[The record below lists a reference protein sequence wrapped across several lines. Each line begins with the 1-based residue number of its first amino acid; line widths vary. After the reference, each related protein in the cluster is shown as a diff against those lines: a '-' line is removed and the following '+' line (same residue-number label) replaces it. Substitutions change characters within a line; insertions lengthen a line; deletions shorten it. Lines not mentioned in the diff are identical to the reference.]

1 MTYTATKTAV
11 TISPGVTTGELMRFF
26 LDHNICFESDV
37 LLSTVTYGG
46 VLSGGCHV
54 KLVKCNLMILV
65 NFLHTSPSMQ
75 GTGKD
80 QQSMSD
86 WIIALKL
93 VDGNGKVRTLPNDEM
108 IPPDSTV
115 SPDEILK
122 CAQVTLGLYGVVLE
136 FTVQVKPMSNAEV
149 HNIFDM
155 RLEVIERNFV
165 PLSCAIH
172 IILHPSILLAS
183 IG

>member
-1 MTYTATKTAV
+1 MTNTATKTAV

-54 KLVKCNLMILV
+54 KFVKCNSMILV

-93 VDGNGKVRTLPNDEM
+93 VDGNGKVRTLPND
-108 IPPDSTV
+108 ICRAPAGALPIS
-115 SPDEILK
+115 
-122 CAQVTLGLYGVVLE
+122 Q
-136 FTVQVKPMSNAEV
+136 
-149 HNIFDM
+149 
-155 RLEVIERNFV
+155 R
-165 PLSCAIH
+165 
-172 IILHPSILLAS
+172 
-183 IG
+183 